1 MKKTWTTPKLTT
13 HGSVEQ
19 LTQVSVQ
26 DVVKIGK
33 FLLPRKGINLVPG
46 IYL

>member
-19 LTQVSVQ
+19 LTQVSVK
-26 DVVKIGK
+26 DVAKVGK
-33 FLLPRKGINLVPG
+33 FLLPGKGWG
-46 IYL
+46 IFATL